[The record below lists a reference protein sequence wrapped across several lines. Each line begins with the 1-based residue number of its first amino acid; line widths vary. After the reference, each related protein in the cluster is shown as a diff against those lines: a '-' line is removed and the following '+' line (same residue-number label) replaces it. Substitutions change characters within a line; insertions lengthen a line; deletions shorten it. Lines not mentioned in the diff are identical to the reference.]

1 VFVVEGSAA
10 GRRLR
15 VLRAPMSSVCGAGLV
30 PQIPRPEGRKQR
42 MASLVLKMSVS
53 LDGYIAHQP
62 TAAPIGSLRDAP
74 MTPSAGPSRP

>member
-30 PQIPRPEGRKQR
+30 PQTVSNAGAHLMGATTYAV
-42 MASLVLKMSVS
+42 MA
-53 LDGYIAHQP
+53 GHWPGAF
-62 TAAPIGSLRDAP
+62 
-74 MTPSAGPSRP
+74 GPFAKR